1 MRIGLLHHSI
11 HQDTV
16 GRHVANNR
24 YKPFRIVKRFL
35 SSKEG
40 EIITTFAHEMIS
52 INNLTFEIG
61 SRALYDEANWH
72 IKPGDKTGLIG
83 ANGTGKSTLLKLIVG
98 EYAPTSG
105 TISMAKD
112 LKIGYLNQDLLS
124 YHSEKSI
131 LHVAMEAFERQNQLH
146 TEIDNL
152 LRKLETDY
160 SDDILNKLSDKQM
173 EFEALDGY
181 NIEFRA
187 HEILA
192 GLGFSEEERKR
203 PLATFSGGWRMRVML
218 ARILLQTPDILL
230 LDEPTNH
237 LDLPS
242 IKWLETY
249 LQAFEGSIVIVSH
262 DRYFLDRIINKTVE
276 SRRGKLT
283 LYAGNYSFYLEE
295 KSLREEIQSNQFKNQ
310 QAKIKQEERLI
321 ERFRSKASKAKMV
334 QSRIKALDKME
345 KVEEVD
351 DDNPVVNFSFK
362 FSKPSGRHVVTLE
375 NISKRYPNIEILEN
389 TDGLIEKGDKIALIG
404 ANGKGKSTLL
414 RIVADA
420 DQEFEGTSTK
430 GHNVSQTFFA
440 QHQLEALHLENSL
453 LQELQA
459 YAPRHSETELRSI
472 LGCFLFTG
480 DDVFKKIKVL
490 SGGEKSR
497 VALAKAL
504 TADANFLVLDE
515 PTNHLDMASVN
526 ILIQALQQYEG
537 TLIVV
542 SHDRYFLDHVAN
554 KIWFI
559 ENKEIKEY
567 PGTYEEYETW
577 NSKRVIKPQPDK
589 KEEKKVPAPK
599 KEKVSSTENEQRNLL
614 QKKNKELSNLEKT
627 ISEKETEV
635 KSLEVALADEKVYA
649 DAEKLKEKTR
659 SYNSTKAELTALQKT
674 WESLAEEIMELEGSI
689 D

>member
-1 MRIGLLHHSI
+1 
-11 HQDTV
+11 
-16 GRHVANNR
+16 
-24 YKPFRIVKRFL
+24 
-35 SSKEG
+35 
-40 EIITTFAHEMIS
+40 MIS

-61 SRALYDEANWH
+61 SRALYDEASWH
-72 IKPGDKTGLIG
+72 IKPGDKVGLIG
-83 ANGTGKSTLLKLIVG
+83 ANGTGKSTLLRLIVG
-98 EYAPTSG
+98 QYTPTSG

-124 YHSEKSI
+124 YHSDKSI

-146 TEIDNL
+146 TEIENL
-152 LRKLETDY
+152 LQKLETDY
-160 SDDILNKLSDKQM
+160 SDEILNKLSDKQM

-192 GLGFSEEERKR
+192 GLGFSEDEQKR

-237 LDLPS
+237 MDLPS
-242 IKWLETY
+242 IKWLENY
-249 LQAFEGSIVIVSH
+249 LQAFEGAIVIVSH
-262 DRYFLDRIINKTVE
+262 DRYFLDRIIKKTVE
-276 SRRGKLT
+276 SRKGKLT

-295 KSLREEIQSNQFKNQ
+295 KALRSEIQSNQFKNQ

-321 ERFRSKASKAKMV
+321 ERFRAKASKAKMA
-334 QSRIKALDKME
+334 QSRIKALDRME
-345 KVEEVD
+345 KIDDVD
-351 DDNPVVNFSFK
+351 DDNPTVNFQFK

-375 NISKRYPNIEILEN
+375 NISKSYPNLEILKN

-420 DQEFEGTSTK
+420 DHEYTGTSTK

-440 QHQLEALHLENSL
+440 QHQLEALHLENSIIA
-453 LQELQA
+453 EMQA
-459 YAPRHSETELRSI
+459 FAPKHTETELRSI
-472 LGCFLFTG
+472 LGCFLFSG
-480 DDVFKKIKVL
+480 DDAFKKIKVL

-515 PTNHLDMASVN
+515 PTNHLDMQSVN

-559 ENKEIKEY
+559 EDKEIKEY
-567 PGTYEEYETW
+567 PGTYQEYEEW
-577 NSKRVIKPQPDK
+577 NAKRILNPAEKKP
-589 KEEKKVPAPK
+589 EKKVVAEQPKKAKPAP
-599 KEKVSSTENEQRNLL
+599 TEDKFKIIS
-614 QKKNKELSNLEKT
+614 KKNKELATLEQEISAKENEVRFLENEIAKEEIYSDAVKLQDHT
-627 ISEKETEV
+627 RRYNSEK
-635 KSLEVALADEKVYA
+635 AL
-649 DAEKLKEKTR
+649 L
-659 SYNSTKAELTALQKT
+659 NQLQKN
-674 WESLAEEIMELEGSI
+674 WEELAEEIMELEG
-689 D
+689 

>member
-1 MRIGLLHHSI
+1 MLSYK
-11 HQDTV
+11 
-16 GRHVANNR
+16 GR
-24 YKPFRIVKRFL
+24 
-35 SSKEG
+35 KEA
-40 EIITTFAHEMIS
+40 EIITTFAFEMIS

-72 IKPGDKTGLIG
+72 IKPGDKVGLIG
-83 ANGTGKSTLLKLIVG
+83 ANGTGKSTLLRLIVG
-98 EYAPTSG
+98 QYKPTSG

-146 TEIDNL
+146 TEIENL
-152 LRKLETDY
+152 LKKLETDY
-160 SDDILNKLSDKQM
+160 SDDILNKLSDKQT

-192 GLGFSEEERKR
+192 GLGFSEDEQRR

-218 ARILLQTPDILL
+218 ARILLQAPDILL

-237 LDLPS
+237 MDLPS
-242 IKWLETY
+242 IKWLENY
-249 LQAFEGSIVIVSH
+249 LQAFEGAIVIVSH
-262 DRYFLDRIINKTVE
+262 DRYFLDRIIKKTVE
-276 SRRGKLT
+276 SRKGKLT

-295 KSLREEIQSNQFKNQ
+295 KAMRNEIQAGQFKNQ

-321 ERFRSKASKAKMV
+321 ERFRAKASKAKMA
-334 QSRIKALDKME
+334 QSRIKALERMDR
-345 KVEEVD
+345 VDDVD
-351 DDNPVVNFSFK
+351 DDNPEVNFSFK

-375 NISKRYPNIEILEN
+375 NISKSYPNLEILRN
-389 TDGLIEKGDKIALIG
+389 TNALIEKGDKIALIG

-414 RIVADA
+414 RIVAD
-420 DQEFEGTSTK
+420 DDKNFEGTAIK

-440 QHQLEALHLENSL
+440 QHQLEALHLENSIIA
-453 LQELQA
+453 EMQA
-459 YAPRHSETELRSI
+459 FAPKHTETELRSI

-480 DDVFKKIKVL
+480 DDAFKKIKVL

-537 TLIVV
+537 TFIVV
-542 SHDRYFLDHVAN
+542 SHDRYFLDNVAN

-567 PGTYEEYETW
+567 PGTYQEYEEW
-577 NSKRVIKPQPDK
+577 NAKRVIKPEV
-589 KEEKKVPAPK
+589 KEEKKIVKEEPK
-599 KEKVSSTENEQRNLL
+599 KQKQAPSDDTKRILL
-614 QKKNKELSNLEKT
+614 KKNKELAQLEEQIAIKD
-627 ISEKETEV
+627 EEV
-635 KSLEVALADEKVYA
+635 KKLEAHLSSEEVYS
-649 DAEKLKEKTR
+649 DAVKLQEATR
-659 SYNSTKAELTALQKT
+659 NYNSAKAEFDQLQQN
-674 WESLAEEIMELEGSI
+674 WEALAEEIMELEG
-689 D
+689 

>member
-1 MRIGLLHHSI
+1 
-11 HQDTV
+11 
-16 GRHVANNR
+16 
-24 YKPFRIVKRFL
+24 
-35 SSKEG
+35 
-40 EIITTFAHEMIS
+40 MIS

-61 SRALYDEANWH
+61 ARALYDEANWH
-72 IKPGDKTGLIG
+72 IKPGDKVGLIG
-83 ANGTGKSTLLKLIVG
+83 ANGTGKSTLLKIIVG
-98 EYAPTSG
+98 EYSPTAGS
-105 TISMAKD
+105 ISMAKD

-124 YHSEKSI
+124 YHSDKSI

-146 TEIDNL
+146 SEIEVL
-152 LRKLETDY
+152 LKKLETDY
-160 SDDILNKLSDKQM
+160 SDEILNKLSDKQM

-181 NIEFRA
+181 SIEFRA

-192 GLGFSEEERKR
+192 GLGFSEEEQQR

-242 IKWLETY
+242 IKWLENY
-249 LQAFEGSIVIVSH
+249 LQAFEGAIVIVSH

-276 SRRGKLT
+276 SRKGKLT

-295 KSLREEIQSNQFKNQ
+295 KSLREEIQGNQFKNQ
-310 QAKIKQEERLI
+310 QAKIKQEEKLI
-321 ERFRSKASKAKMV
+321 ERFRAKASKAKMV
-334 QSRIKALDKME
+334 QSRIKALDRME
-345 KVEEVD
+345 KVDDID
-351 DDNPVVNFSFK
+351 DDNPEVNFSFK
-362 FSKPSGRHVVTLE
+362 FSKPSGRHVVTIE
-375 NISKRYPNIEILEN
+375 QISKSYPNLQILEK

-420 DQEFEGTSTK
+420 DNEYTGTSTK

-440 QHQLEALHLENSL
+440 QHQLEALHLENSI
-453 LQELQA
+453 LQELVA
-459 YAPRHSETELRSI
+459 FAPKHTETELRSI

-526 ILIQALQQYEG
+526 ILIQALQQYQG
-537 TLIVV
+537 TFIVV
-542 SHDRYFLDHVAN
+542 SHDRYFLDNVAN
-554 KIWFI
+554 KIWYI
-559 ENKEIKEY
+559 EDKKIKEY
-567 PGTYEEYETW
+567 PGTYQEYEIW
-577 NSKRVIKPQPDK
+577 NAKRVVKP
-589 KEEKKVPAPK
+589 EEKQPK
-599 KEKVSSTENEQRNLL
+599 RSK
-614 QKKNKELSNLEKT
+614 
-627 ISEKETEV
+627 
-635 KSLEVALADEKVYA
+635 KSLK
-649 DAEKLKEKTR
+649 R
-659 SYNSTKAELTALQKT
+659 
-674 WESLAEEIMELEGSI
+674 
-689 D
+689 

>member
-1 MRIGLLHHSI
+1 MSAK
-11 HQDTV
+11 
-16 GRHVANNR
+16 VA
-24 YKPFRIVKRFL
+24 KD
-35 SSKEG
+35 E
-40 EIITTFAHEMIS
+40 EIFITFAPEMIS

-72 IKPGDKTGLIG
+72 IKPGDKVGLIG

-98 EYAPTSG
+98 EYSPTSG

-112 LKIGYLNQDLLS
+112 LKLGYLNQDLLS
-124 YHSEKSI
+124 YHSDKSI

-146 TEIDNL
+146 TEIENL
-152 LRKLETDY
+152 LKKLETDY
-160 SDDILNKLSDKQM
+160 SDDILNKLSDKQT

-181 NIEFRA
+181 SIEFRA

-192 GLGFSEEERKR
+192 GLGFSEEEQQR

-218 ARILLQTPDILL
+218 ARILLQAPDILL

-249 LQAFEGSIVIVSH
+249 LQSFEGAIVIVSH

-276 SRRGKLT
+276 SRKGKLT

-295 KSLREEIQSNQFKNQ
+295 KSLRGEIQSNQFKNQ
-310 QAKIKQEERLI
+310 QAKIKQEEKLI

-334 QSRIKALDKME
+334 QSRIKALDRME

-351 DDNPVVNFSFK
+351 DDNPEVNFSFK

-375 NISKRYPNIEILEN
+375 NISKSYPNVEILEN

-420 DQEFEGTSTK
+420 DKEFEGKSTK

-440 QHQLEALHLENSL
+440 QHQLEALHLENSV
-453 LQELQA
+453 LQELVA
-459 YAPRHSETELRSI
+459 FAPKHTETELRSI
-472 LGCFLFTG
+472 LGSFLFTG

-537 TLIVV
+537 SFIVV
-542 SHDRYFLDHVAN
+542 SHDRYFLDNIAN

-567 PGTYEEYETW
+567 PGSYQEYEEW
-577 NSKRVIKPQPDK
+577 NSKRVIKPEIKQEKKP
-589 KEEKKVPAPK
+589 KEEPK
-599 KEKVSSTENEQRNLL
+599 KEKAAPTEDAKRII
-614 QKKNKELSNLEKT
+614 QKKNKELNLLEEKIEEQEVLVKRLET
-627 ISEKETEV
+627 ELTQEDIYSDAVKLQEYTRNYNSEKAKLET
-635 KSLEVALADEKVYA
+635 LQQDW
-649 DAEKLKEKTR
+649 
-659 SYNSTKAELTALQKT
+659 EL
-674 WESLAEEIMELEGSI
+674 LAEEIMNLEG
-689 D
+689 

>member
-1 MRIGLLHHSI
+1 
-11 HQDTV
+11 
-16 GRHVANNR
+16 
-24 YKPFRIVKRFL
+24 
-35 SSKEG
+35 
-40 EIITTFAHEMIS
+40 MIS

-61 SRALYDEANWH
+61 ARALYDEANWH
-72 IKPGDKTGLIG
+72 IKPGDKVGLIG
-83 ANGTGKSTLLKLIVG
+83 ANGTGKSTLLKIIVG
-98 EYAPTSG
+98 EYSPTAGS
-105 TISMAKD
+105 ISMAKD

-124 YHSEKSI
+124 YHSDKSI

-146 TEIDNL
+146 SEIEVL
-152 LRKLETDY
+152 LKKLETDY
-160 SDDILNKLSDKQM
+160 SDEILNKLSDKQM

-181 NIEFRA
+181 SIEFRA

-192 GLGFSEEERKR
+192 GLGFSEEEQQR

-242 IKWLETY
+242 IKWLENY
-249 LQAFEGSIVIVSH
+249 LQAFEGAIVIVSH

-276 SRRGKLT
+276 SRKGKLT

-295 KSLREEIQSNQFKNQ
+295 KSLREEIQGNQFKNQ
-310 QAKIKQEERLI
+310 QAKIKQEEKLI
-321 ERFRSKASKAKMV
+321 ERFRAKASKAKMV
-334 QSRIKALDKME
+334 QSRIKALDRME
-345 KVEEVD
+345 KVDDID
-351 DDNPVVNFSFK
+351 DDNPEVNFSFK
-362 FSKPSGRHVVTLE
+362 FSKPSGRHVVTIE
-375 NISKRYPNIEILEN
+375 QISKSYPNLQILEK

-420 DQEFEGTSTK
+420 DNEYTGTSTK

-440 QHQLEALHLENSL
+440 QHQLEALHLENSI
-453 LQELQA
+453 LQELVA
-459 YAPRHSETELRSI
+459 FAPKHTETELRSI

-537 TLIVV
+537 TFIVV
-542 SHDRYFLDHVAN
+542 SHDRYFLDNVAN
-554 KIWFI
+554 KIWYI
-559 ENKEIKEY
+559 EDKKIKEY
-567 PGTYEEYETW
+567 PGTYQEYEVW
-577 NSKRVIKPQPDK
+577 NAKRVVKPEEKQPK
-589 KEEKKVPAPK
+589 KVKEEPKKVKPVLTDDLQK
-599 KEKVSSTENEQRNLL
+599 TL
-614 QKKNKELSNLEKT
+614 QKKNKELAALEQKIADQEIAVKNLEAELAKEEIYSDAVKLQET
-627 ISEKETEV
+627 TRNYNSEK
-635 KSLEVALADEKVYA
+635 ARYDQFQNDWEK
-649 DAEKLKEKTR
+649 
-659 SYNSTKAELTALQKT
+659 
-674 WESLAEEIMELEGSI
+674 LAEEIMELEG
-689 D
+689 

>member
-1 MRIGLLHHSI
+1 MSAK
-11 HQDTV
+11 
-16 GRHVANNR
+16 VA
-24 YKPFRIVKRFL
+24 KD
-35 SSKEG
+35 E
-40 EIITTFAHEMIS
+40 EIFITFAPEMIS

-72 IKPGDKTGLIG
+72 IKPGDKVGLIG

-98 EYAPTSG
+98 EYSPTSG

-112 LKIGYLNQDLLS
+112 LKLGYLNQDLLS

-146 TEIDNL
+146 TEIENL
-152 LRKLETDY
+152 LKKLETDY
-160 SDDILNKLSDKQM
+160 SDDILNKLSDKQT

-181 NIEFRA
+181 SIEFRA

-192 GLGFSEEERKR
+192 GLGFSEEEQQR

-218 ARILLQTPDILL
+218 ARILLQAPDILL

-249 LQAFEGSIVIVSH
+249 LQSFEGAIVIVSH

-276 SRRGKLT
+276 SRKGKLT

-295 KSLREEIQSNQFKNQ
+295 KSLRGEIQSNQFKNQ
-310 QAKIKQEERLI
+310 QAKIKQEEKLI

-334 QSRIKALDKME
+334 QSRIKALDRME

-351 DDNPVVNFSFK
+351 DDNPEVNFSFK

-375 NISKRYPNIEILEN
+375 NISKSYPNVEILEN

-420 DQEFEGTSTK
+420 DKEFEGKSTK

-440 QHQLEALHLENSL
+440 QHQLEALHLENSV
-453 LQELQA
+453 LQELVA
-459 YAPRHSETELRSI
+459 FAPKHTETELRSI
-472 LGCFLFTG
+472 LGSFLFTG

-537 TLIVV
+537 SFIVV
-542 SHDRYFLDHVAN
+542 SHDRYFLDNIAN

-567 PGTYEEYETW
+567 PGSYQEYEEW
-577 NSKRVIKPQPDK
+577 NSKRVIKPEIKQEKKP
-589 KEEKKVPAPK
+589 KEEPK
-599 KEKVSSTENEQRNLL
+599 KEKAAPTEDVKRII
-614 QKKNKELSNLEKT
+614 QKKNKELSLLEEKIEEQEVLVKRLET
-627 ISEKETEV
+627 ELAQEDIYSDAVKLQEYTRNYNSEKAKLET
-635 KSLEVALADEKVYA
+635 LQQDW
-649 DAEKLKEKTR
+649 
-659 SYNSTKAELTALQKT
+659 EL
-674 WESLAEEIMELEGSI
+674 LAEEIMNLEG
-689 D
+689 

>member
-1 MRIGLLHHSI
+1 MSAK
-11 HQDTV
+11 
-16 GRHVANNR
+16 VA
-24 YKPFRIVKRFL
+24 KDA
-35 SSKEG
+35 
-40 EIITTFAHEMIS
+40 EIFITFAPEMIS

-72 IKPGDKTGLIG
+72 IKPGDKVGLIG

-98 EYAPTSG
+98 EYSPTSG

-112 LKIGYLNQDLLS
+112 LKLGYLNQDLLS

-146 TEIDNL
+146 TEIENL
-152 LRKLETDY
+152 LKKLETDY
-160 SDDILNKLSDKQM
+160 SDEILNKLSDKQT

-192 GLGFSEEERKR
+192 GLGFSEDEQKR

-218 ARILLQTPDILL
+218 ARILLQAPDILL

-249 LQAFEGSIVIVSH
+249 LQGFEGAIVIVSH

-276 SRRGKLT
+276 SRKGKLT

-295 KSLREEIQSNQFKNQ
+295 KSLREEIQGNQYKNQ
-310 QAKIKQEERLI
+310 QAKIKQEEKLI

-334 QSRIKALDKME
+334 QSRIKALDRME
-345 KVEEVD
+345 KVDVVD
-351 DDNPVVNFSFK
+351 DDNPEVNFSFK
-362 FSKPSGRHVVTLE
+362 FSKPSGRHVVTME
-375 NISKRYPNIEILEN
+375 NISKSYPNVEILEN
-389 TDGLIEKGDKIALIG
+389 TNGLIEKGDKIALIG

-420 DQEFEGTSTK
+420 DNEYEGKSTK

-440 QHQLEALHLENSL
+440 QHQLEALHLENSV
-453 LQELQA
+453 LQELVTF
-459 YAPRHSETELRSI
+459 APKHTETELRSI
-472 LGCFLFTG
+472 LGSFLFTG

-526 ILIQALQQYEG
+526 ILIQAMQQYEG

-542 SHDRYFLDHVAN
+542 SHDRYFLEHVAN

-559 ENKEIKEY
+559 EDKEIKEY
-567 PGTYEEYETW
+567 PGTYHEYEEW
-577 NSKRVIKPQPDK
+577 NSKRVIKPEAKQEKKP
-589 KEEKKVPAPK
+589 KEEPK
-599 KEKVSSTENEQRNLL
+599 KEKIAPTEDTKRII
-614 QKKNKELSNLEKT
+614 QKKNKELAALEENIGNQETLVKQLET
-627 ISEKETEV
+627 ELAKEEIYSDAIKLQEHTRNYNSEKA
-635 KSLEVALADEKVYA
+635 KLEG
-649 DAEKLKEKTR
+649 
-659 SYNSTKAELTALQKT
+659 LQQD
-674 WESLAEEIMELEGSI
+674 WEALAEEIMNLES
-689 D
+689 

>member
-1 MRIGLLHHSI
+1 MSAK
-11 HQDTV
+11 
-16 GRHVANNR
+16 VA
-24 YKPFRIVKRFL
+24 KDA
-35 SSKEG
+35 
-40 EIITTFAHEMIS
+40 EIFITFAPEMIS

-72 IKPGDKTGLIG
+72 IKPGDKAGLIG

-112 LKIGYLNQDLLS
+112 LKLGYLNQDLLS

-146 TEIDNL
+146 TEIENL
-152 LRKLETDY
+152 LKKLETDY
-160 SDDILNKLSDKQM
+160 SDEILNKLSDKQT

-181 NIEFRA
+181 SIEFRA

-192 GLGFSEEERKR
+192 GLGFSEEEQKR

-218 ARILLQTPDILL
+218 ARILLQAPDILL

-249 LQAFEGSIVIVSH
+249 LQSFEGAIVIVSH

-276 SRRGKLT
+276 SRKGKLT

-295 KSLREEIQSNQFKNQ
+295 KSLREEIQGNQYKNQ

-334 QSRIKALDKME
+334 QSRIKALDRME
-345 KVEEVD
+345 KVDEVD
-351 DDNPVVNFSFK
+351 DDNPEVNFSFK
-362 FSKPSGRHVVTLE
+362 FSKPSGRHVVTME
-375 NISKRYPNIEILEN
+375 NISKSYPNVEILKN
-389 TDGLIEKGDKIALIG
+389 TNGLIEKGDKIALIG

-420 DQEFEGTSTK
+420 DSEFEGKSTK

-440 QHQLEALHLENSL
+440 QHQLEALHLENSI
-453 LQELQA
+453 LQELVA
-459 YAPRHSETELRSI
+459 FAPKHTETELRSI
-472 LGCFLFTG
+472 LGSFLFTG

-526 ILIQALQQYEG
+526 ILIQAMQQYEG

-542 SHDRYFLDHVAN
+542 SHDRYFLEHVAN

-559 ENKEIKEY
+559 EDKEIKEY
-567 PGTYEEYETW
+567 PGTYQEYEEW
-577 NSKRVIKPQPDK
+577 NSKRVIKPEAKQEKKP
-589 KEEKKVPAPK
+589 KEEPK
-599 KEKVSSTENEQRNLL
+599 KEKAAPSEDTKRII
-614 QKKNKELSNLEKT
+614 QKKNKELSTLEEKIESQESLVKQLET
-627 ISEKETEV
+627 ELAKVEIYSDAVKLQEHTRNYNSEKA
-635 KSLEVALADEKVYA
+635 KLEG
-649 DAEKLKEKTR
+649 
-659 SYNSTKAELTALQKT
+659 LQQD
-674 WESLAEEIMELEGSI
+674 WEALAEEIMNLE